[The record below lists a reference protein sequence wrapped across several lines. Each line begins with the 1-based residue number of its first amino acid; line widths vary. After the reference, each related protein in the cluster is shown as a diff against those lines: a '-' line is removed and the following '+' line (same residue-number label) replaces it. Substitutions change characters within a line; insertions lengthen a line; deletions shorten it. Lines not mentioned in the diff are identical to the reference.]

1 MEMEVAP
8 QDDSF
13 LMFETVFRKH
23 GDLPEVLNFS
33 VQLKRYRF
41 DSESGGNACRTQGVH
56 SPARLHSRTG

>member
-1 MEMEVAP
+1 METEVAP

-23 GDLPEVLNFS
+23 CDLPEVLNVS

-41 DSESGGNACRTQGVH
+41 DSDIGGPMLAELKGFMAQPGYI
-56 SPARLHSRTG
+56 P